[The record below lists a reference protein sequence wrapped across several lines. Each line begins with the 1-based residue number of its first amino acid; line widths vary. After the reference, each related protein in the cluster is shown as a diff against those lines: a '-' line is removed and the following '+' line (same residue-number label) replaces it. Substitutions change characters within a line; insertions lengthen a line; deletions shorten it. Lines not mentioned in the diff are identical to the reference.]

1 MEIIICDSDNVNAG
15 KIKDICFQYSFQW
28 EEESEIKIINAREE
42 MYSYMKASNLTSL
55 IIAETAIVKGEMISE
70 KLKEQFVLVMGHT
83 PEELL
88 NLVSPSFRP
97 AGLLVKPVKK
107 EKLEHL
113 LSEVWKEYKKAQT
126 RENMF
131 SLKIR
136 SQEYVLPQSK
146 ILFFES
152 RNKKIVLRTST
163 QEIEFYDT
171 LEHLQSVLNKD
182 FIRIHKSFLVNISL
196 VTMVH
201 FSNMMVHFNGG
212 VFVPVSRTYKAVL
225 SEKWKQRKEKLGD
238 RIFIYKRGT
247 RTSSK
252 TFSGEKGKN
261 WSEKEILSAN
271 SLEKKKLISGWQGS
285 ISVEPFLAAFVKVM
299 NEPEKKADF
308 EEGILY
314 VKKGLVLWKYADCHT
329 LNGIV
334 LKPYPTMES
343 WFLEEKENLKE
354 SMEYYDQALQ
364 KKSETL

>member
-1 MEIIICDSDNVNAG
+1 MEIIICGSDNVNVG

-70 KLKEQFVLVMGHT
+70 KLKEQFVLVMG
-83 PEELL
+83 
-88 NLVSPSFRP
+88 RP

-171 LEHLQSVLNKD
+171 FEHLQSVLNKD
-182 FIRIHKSFLVNISL
+182 FSLSEFISFLTLPNER
-196 VTMVH
+196 
-201 FSNMMVHFNGG
+201 SN
-212 VFVPVSRTYKAVL
+212 
-225 SEKWKQRKEKLGD
+225 
-238 RIFIYKRGT
+238 
-247 RTSSK
+247 
-252 TFSGEKGKN
+252 
-261 WSEKEILSAN
+261 
-271 SLEKKKLISGWQGS
+271 
-285 ISVEPFLAAFVKVM
+285 
-299 NEPEKKADF
+299 
-308 EEGILY
+308 
-314 VKKGLVLWKYADCHT
+314 
-329 LNGIV
+329 
-334 LKPYPTMES
+334 
-343 WFLEEKENLKE
+343 EN
-354 SMEYYDQALQ
+354 
-364 KKSETL
+364 

>member
-55 IIAETAIVKGEMISE
+55 IIAETAIVKGEMIS
-70 KLKEQFVLVMGHT
+70 
-83 PEELL
+83 
-88 NLVSPSFRP
+88 
-97 AGLLVKPVKK
+97 

-225 SEKWKQRKEKLGD
+225 SEKWKQRKEKLWG
-238 RIFIYKRGT
+238 
-247 RTSSK
+247 
-252 TFSGEKGKN
+252 
-261 WSEKEILSAN
+261 
-271 SLEKKKLISGWQGS
+271 
-285 ISVEPFLAAFVKVM
+285 
-299 NEPEKKADF
+299 
-308 EEGILY
+308 
-314 VKKGLVLWKYADCHT
+314 
-329 LNGIV
+329 
-334 LKPYPTMES
+334 
-343 WFLEEKENLKE
+343 
-354 SMEYYDQALQ
+354 
-364 KKSETL
+364 

>member
-1 MEIIICDSDNVNAG
+1 M
-15 KIKDICFQYSFQW
+15 
-28 EEESEIKIINAREE
+28 
-42 MYSYMKASNLTSL
+42 
-55 IIAETAIVKGEMISE
+55 
-70 KLKEQFVLVMGHT
+70 
-83 PEELL
+83 
-88 NLVSPSFRP
+88 SPSFRP

-225 SEKWKQRKEKLGD
+225 SEKWKQRKEKLWG
-238 RIFIYKRGT
+238 
-247 RTSSK
+247 
-252 TFSGEKGKN
+252 
-261 WSEKEILSAN
+261 
-271 SLEKKKLISGWQGS
+271 
-285 ISVEPFLAAFVKVM
+285 
-299 NEPEKKADF
+299 
-308 EEGILY
+308 
-314 VKKGLVLWKYADCHT
+314 
-329 LNGIV
+329 
-334 LKPYPTMES
+334 
-343 WFLEEKENLKE
+343 
-354 SMEYYDQALQ
+354 
-364 KKSETL
+364 

>member
-136 SQEYVLPQSK
+136 SQEYVLPQS
-146 ILFFES
+146 
-152 RNKKIVLRTST
+152 
-163 QEIEFYDT
+163 EIEFYDT

-225 SEKWKQRKEKLGD
+225 SEKWKQRKEKLWG
-238 RIFIYKRGT
+238 
-247 RTSSK
+247 
-252 TFSGEKGKN
+252 
-261 WSEKEILSAN
+261 
-271 SLEKKKLISGWQGS
+271 
-285 ISVEPFLAAFVKVM
+285 
-299 NEPEKKADF
+299 
-308 EEGILY
+308 
-314 VKKGLVLWKYADCHT
+314 
-329 LNGIV
+329 
-334 LKPYPTMES
+334 
-343 WFLEEKENLKE
+343 
-354 SMEYYDQALQ
+354 
-364 KKSETL
+364 

>member
-136 SQEYVLPQSK
+136 SQE
-146 ILFFES
+146 
-152 RNKKIVLRTST
+152 
-163 QEIEFYDT
+163 
-171 LEHLQSVLNKD
+171 HLQSVLNKD

-225 SEKWKQRKEKLGD
+225 SEKWKQRKEKLWG
-238 RIFIYKRGT
+238 
-247 RTSSK
+247 
-252 TFSGEKGKN
+252 
-261 WSEKEILSAN
+261 
-271 SLEKKKLISGWQGS
+271 
-285 ISVEPFLAAFVKVM
+285 
-299 NEPEKKADF
+299 
-308 EEGILY
+308 
-314 VKKGLVLWKYADCHT
+314 
-329 LNGIV
+329 
-334 LKPYPTMES
+334 
-343 WFLEEKENLKE
+343 
-354 SMEYYDQALQ
+354 
-364 KKSETL
+364 

>member
-1 MEIIICDSDNVNAG
+1 MATIVDVAKLAGVTPTTVSRVINNRGYISEKTRNKVYGAMDELGYQPNEIARSLTKQKSNTIGVIVPHISHPYFAKLISNLENEAS
-15 KIKDICFQYSFQW
+15 KKDY
-28 EEESEIKIINAREE
+28 KIILCNSKEKAEKESSLALLEENLVQNNQKLNRLEAELLVFSDDPDQMIELLRERFVALLQE
-42 MYSYMKASNLTSL
+42 EADVSNQLTRIENELENSRQL
-55 IIAETAIVKGEMISE
+55 SQKQADQLE

-225 SEKWKQRKEKLGD
+225 SEKWKQRKEKLWG
-238 RIFIYKRGT
+238 
-247 RTSSK
+247 
-252 TFSGEKGKN
+252 
-261 WSEKEILSAN
+261 
-271 SLEKKKLISGWQGS
+271 
-285 ISVEPFLAAFVKVM
+285 
-299 NEPEKKADF
+299 
-308 EEGILY
+308 
-314 VKKGLVLWKYADCHT
+314 
-329 LNGIV
+329 
-334 LKPYPTMES
+334 
-343 WFLEEKENLKE
+343 
-354 SMEYYDQALQ
+354 
-364 KKSETL
+364 